1 MIKIFYN
8 EKQTAKENSSFSPS
22 AGKPELVVESWKKLR
37 RSKAVKFSITSKFKP
52 LTMKQIGI
60 AHDKEH
66 VKQILSC
73 SKSNGFGNTSES
85 VAKSLRWTTASLY
98 HAAVYAVKT
107 GNTAVSP
114 TSGFHHAGFN
124 SSGGFCTFN
133 GLMIAA
139 MLLKQQGLINK
150 VGIVDLDAHYGNGT
164 DSIIR
169 HFNTDYIK
177 HYTFG
182 GHVRKNTNIQNWLE
196 HDLPSA
202 LEEMKDCD
210 LIIFQ
215 AGADPH
221 IDDPLGGFLTSSE
234 MRTRDKIVFKFAKKN
249 RISVVWALAGG
260 YQTPIRKVLDL
271 HDTTMVECS
280 RVDNEK

>member
-1 MIKIFYN
+1 MIKVFYN
-8 EKQTAKENSSFSPS
+8 DKQTARGNESFSPS
-22 AGKPELVVESWKKLR
+22 AGKPELVVKSWKKLR
-37 RSKAVKFSITSKFKP
+37 REKSVKFSITSNFKP

-60 AHDKEH
+60 AHDEQY
-66 VKQILSC
+66 VKGILNRT
-73 SKSNGFGNTSES
+73 KSNGFGNTSRS
-85 VAKSLRWTTASLY
+85 VADSLRWTTSSLY
-98 HAAVYAVKT
+98 HASLYAVQT

-114 TSGFHHAGFN
+114 TSGFHHASF
-124 SSGGFCTFN
+124 SSAGGFCTFN

-139 MLLKQQGLINK
+139 MLLKKQGIINK
-150 VGIVDLDAHYGNGT
+150 IGIADLDAHYGNGT
-164 DSIIR
+164 DGIIK
-169 HFNTDYIK
+169 HFGIDYIK

-182 GHVRKNTNIQNWLE
+182 GHVNRSTNIDHWLKK
-196 HDLPSA
+196 DLPAA

-221 IDDPLGGFLTSSE
+221 ISDPLGGFMTSSE
-234 MRTRDKIVFKFAKKN
+234 MKSRDQIVFKFAKKN

-280 RVDNEK
+280 RVYNEK